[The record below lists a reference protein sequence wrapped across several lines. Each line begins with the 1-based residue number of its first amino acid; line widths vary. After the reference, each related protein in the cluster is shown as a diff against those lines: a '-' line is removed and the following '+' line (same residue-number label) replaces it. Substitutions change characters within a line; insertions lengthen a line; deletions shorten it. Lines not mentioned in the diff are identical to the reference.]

1 MDIKY
6 VNVTAATQV
15 FSHGVHVVGWESS
28 GRGRF
33 HMFDEA
39 DSSQTAAQ
47 LADTIRGTT
56 YYGRAWNMF
65 PLPGLKLSNGLYLPS
80 EGFDVGAVIIYYHE
94 GKDSPK
100 DILYCPVSEANV
112 SLSSSPCELIGGD
125 IWSGIISV
133 YDGTAVVAAQLAMTL
148 RTGSYFFYG
157 RTMFSEPVKCNNGL
171 YIAGTEGKGEIF
183 YRKL

>member
-6 VNVTAATQV
+6 VSVTANGVV
-15 FSHGVHVVGWESS
+15 FSSGKHIIGWETTGDS
-28 GRGRF
+28 RF
-33 HMFDEA
+33 SFYDEA
-39 DSSQTAAQ
+39 DDSQTAAQ
-47 LADTIRGTT
+47 LCDTLRGTS
-56 YYGRAWNMF
+56 YYKRAHIIF
-65 PLPGLKLSNGLYLPS
+65 PLPGLKLSNGLYITG
-80 EGFDVGAVIIYYHE
+80 GFDEGVVTVYYHE

-112 SLSSSPCELIGGD
+112 SLSASPCELVGGD
-125 IWSGIISV
+125 IWSGTISV
-133 YDGTAVVAAQLAMTL
+133 YDGTSAVAAQLAMTL

-157 RTMFSEPVKCNNGL
+157 NTMFSEPVKCNNGL